1 VAEDV
6 FGIVGS
12 LQAGAFR
19 VTHVVAEGGFGVV
32 YRAHHEGFRA
42 DVALK
47 CLKIPGTMS
56 AEQRQ
61 GFLQKFREEGELLF
75 RLSAL
80 IPGVVRPLHVGAIEN
95 AKDGAFVPF
104 IALEWLEGESL
115 DGLIKRRQQGGKPPL
130 DLHRAVTLLGPAARA
145 LECAHK
151 FPTPA
156 GPVSVL
162 HRDLKPENLFISRSH
177 GQEAVKVLD
186 FGIGKVKSVA
196 TQIVGRVSSE
206 GGLSAFTP
214 AYGAPEQWLPK
225 RYGQTGAWTDV
236 WGFAL
241 TMVEVLSGK
250 TPFEGDL
257 QAVMGACL
265 DEQQRPTPRAM
276 GCNVPDDVEAAFRRA
291 LAVDPQHRYQDI
303 GEFWDALEAA
313 TGVRTPRIGVDAR
326 ASIDSVSPPAA
337 GADEGIPDLQ
347 LDLRAPPRPRPVVQ
361 SLSRRPKQDSSSDM
375 MLLRNDASAH
385 FELAQGMQPSE
396 RKPSRIE
403 AHIPTPVAPPRAAR
417 AAAAQVQSLRPSASH
432 VFERTV
438 PALKILGLA
447 AAIMIADIAY
457 ASHAGAPFTL
467 GPVRAF
473 WLAGPLAIYGLF
485 RLALSILGD

>member
-1 VAEDV
+1 MPLDV

-19 VTHVVAEGGFGVV
+19 VAHAVAEGGFGVV

-47 CLKIPGTMS
+47 CLKIPGTIS
-56 AEQRQ
+56 REQRS
-61 GFLQKFREEGELLF
+61 GFLQKFQEEGELLF

-80 IPGVVRPLHVGAIEN
+80 IPAVVRPLHVGVIEN
-95 AKDGAFVPF
+95 ARDGAFVPF
-104 IALEWLEGESL
+104 IALEWLDGESL
-115 DGLIKRRQQGGKPPL
+115 ESLVSRRREAGKPPL
-130 DLHRAVTLLGPAARA
+130 ELARAVALLGPAARA
-145 LECAHK
+145 LECAHR

-177 GQEAVKVLD
+177 GQETVKVLD
-186 FGIGKVKSVA
+186 FGIGKVKNVA

-225 RYGQTGAWTDV
+225 RYGQTGSWTDV

-241 TMVEVLSGK
+241 TLCEVLLGK
-250 TPFEGDL
+250 PPLEGDL

-265 DEQQRPTPRAM
+265 DERQRPTPRTL
-276 GCNVPDDVEAAFRRA
+276 GCPVPDLVEAAFQKA

-303 GEFWDALEAA
+303 GEFWDALENA
-313 TGVRTPRIGVDAR
+313 TGVRTPRIAKDGGLHF
-326 ASIDSVSPPAA
+326 DSVAPPAGSA
-337 GADEGIPDLQ
+337 AIPDLQ
-347 LDLRAPPRPRPVVQ
+347 IDAPPARRPPPALSGSRTPRPR
-361 SLSRRPKQDSSSDM
+361 QDSASEM
-375 MLLRNDASAH
+375 TLLGNDAGAV
-385 FELAQGMQPSE
+385 FDAPLAP
-396 RKPSRIE
+396 I
-403 AHIPTPVAPPRAAR
+403 AR
-417 AAAAQVQSLRPSASH
+417 AAPPSRLEIEAAPLRPARVAAVAPLPSTRPSAGH
-432 VFERTV
+432 VLARAV

-447 AAIMIADIAY
+447 AGIMIADIAY
-457 ASHAGAPFTL
+457 ASYAGAPFTV
-467 GPVRAF
+467 GPARAF
-473 WLAGPLAIYGLF
+473 WLAGPLAIYALF
-485 RLALSILGD
+485 KLAMAVLGE